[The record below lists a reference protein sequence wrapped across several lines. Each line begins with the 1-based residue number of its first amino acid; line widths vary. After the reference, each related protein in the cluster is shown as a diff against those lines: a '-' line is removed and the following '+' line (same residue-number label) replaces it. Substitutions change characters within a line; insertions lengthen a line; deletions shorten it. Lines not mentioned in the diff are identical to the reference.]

1 MSAVAVSRRFIFKDF
16 EHLRE
21 CGKSGNTKVLIGRLF
36 RKAPGYACFTLGGVL
51 WASNIT
57 VPSGVLD

>member
-1 MSAVAVSRRFIFKDF
+1 MSAVTVSRRFILEDF

-21 CGKSGNTKVLIGRLF
+21 CGKSRNTKVLIGRLF
-36 RKAPGYACFTLGGVL
+36 RKALGYACFTLGGVL
-51 WASNIT
+51 WASNRT

>member
-1 MSAVAVSRRFIFKDF
+1 MSAATVSRRFIFKDF

-21 CGKSGNTKVLIGRLF
+21 CGKSRNTKVLIGRLF
-36 RKAPGYACFTLGGVL
+36 RKALGYACFTLGGVL

-57 VPSGVLD
+57 GPSGVLD

>member
-21 CGKSGNTKVLIGRLF
+21 CGKSGNTKLLIGRLF
-36 RKAPGYACFTLGGVL
+36 RKAAGLRLLHLRWHSMGE
-51 WASNIT
+51 
-57 VPSGVLD
+57 

>member
-1 MSAVAVSRRFIFKDF
+1 MSAVTVSRRFIFNDF

-21 CGKSGNTKVLIGRLF
+21 CGKSRNTKVLIGRLF
-36 RKAPGYACFTLGGVL
+36 RKALCYACFTLGCIL

>member
-1 MSAVAVSRRFIFKDF
+1 MSTVTVSRRFIFKDF

-21 CGKSGNTKVLIGRLF
+21 CGKSRNTKVLIGCLF
-36 RKAPGYACFTLGGVL
+36 RKALCYACFTLGGIL

-57 VPSGVLD
+57 VLSGVLD